1 MMTEKKR
8 KTLYWSFK
16 ILSVI
21 ISCAL
26 PVWAILEKFPIWKGS
41 YGDARTLGVG
51 GILILIVLLIVFR
64 KAVFDFIKSKFNL
77 HHAPPLAIW
86 LALIVISY
94 ILIFI
99 GEFMRDLT
107 TVFWMGLIGCTIGT
121 VLTFIAENKFAYVKE
136 KSDERA

>member
-1 MMTEKKR
+1 MTEKKHKR
-8 KTLYWSFK
+8 LYWLFK
-16 ILSVI
+16 TLSVI
-21 ISCAL
+21 ISCAF
-26 PVWAILEKFPIWKGS
+26 PAWAILEKFPMW
-41 YGDARTLGVG
+41 RTEGNVRALGVG
-51 GILILIVLLIVFR
+51 SILMFIVILIVFR
-64 KAVFDFIKSKFNL
+64 KSVFEFIRAKFNL

-86 LALIVISY
+86 LTLIVISY

>member
-1 MMTEKKR
+1 MTEKKR
-8 KTLYWSFK
+8 KRLYWLFK
-16 ILSVI
+16 IFGVL
-21 ISCAL
+21 ISCAF
-26 PVWAILEKFPIWKGS
+26 PAWAILEKFPMW
-41 YGDARTLGVG
+41 RTEGNVRALGVG
-51 GILILIVLLIVFR
+51 SILMFIVILIVFR
-64 KAVFDFIKSKFNL
+64 KSVFEFIRAKFNL

-86 LALIVISY
+86 LTLIVISY

-121 VLTFIAENKFAYVKE
+121 VLTFIAENKFAYGRE

>member
-1 MMTEKKR
+1 MTEKKR
-8 KTLYWSFK
+8 KRLYWLFK
-16 ILSVI
+16 TLSVI
-21 ISCAL
+21 ISCAF
-26 PVWAILEKFPIWKGS
+26 PAWAILEKFPVWRGS
-41 YGDARTLGVG
+41 EGNVKALGVG
-51 GILILIVLLIVFR
+51 SILMFIVILIVFR
-64 KAVFDFIKSKFNL
+64 KSVFEFIRARFNL

-86 LALIVISY
+86 LTLIVISY
-94 ILIFI
+94 VLIFI

>member
-1 MMTEKKR
+1 MTEKKHKR
-8 KTLYWSFK
+8 LYWLFK
-16 ILSVI
+16 TLSVI
-21 ISCAL
+21 ISCAF
-26 PVWAILEKFPIWKGS
+26 PAWAILEKFPMW
-41 YGDARTLGVG
+41 RTEGNVRALGVG
-51 GILILIVLLIVFR
+51 SILMFIVILIVFR
-64 KAVFDFIKSKFNL
+64 KSVFEFIRAKFNL

-86 LALIVISY
+86 LTLIVISY

-107 TVFWMGLIGCTIGT
+107 TVFWMGLLGCTIGT